1 MQNGR
6 VQWERFQSTVLAGN
20 PLGDPHTRRI
30 PVYLP
35 PSYDTHPERRYP
47 VAFLLSGF
55 TGRGSMMLNDQA
67 WSPPI
72 DARMDRLIAAGR
84 AGEMILV
91 MPDCFTR
98 FGGSQYL
105 DSSATGRY
113 ETHLI
118 EELVP
123 WVDHTFRTLG
133 SREHR
138 GVAGKSSGGYGALV
152 MGLKHPDVFSAV
164 ACQSGDLY
172 FEYCYRVDFPL
183 ALTTLQRAGGV
194 RAFLER
200 FEAAPQKGKPELATL
215 NIVGMAAC
223 YSPDPA
229 ADMGVALPFDL
240 ATGAIREDV
249 WQRWLEHDPLEMLD
263 ARAEAL
269 KSLKLLYLDCGDR
282 DEFHLHHGLRLFV
295 AALKARGIAHVS
307 EEFPDG
313 HMNVTYRY
321 DTTLPLLSQA
331 LGAGQ
336 P

>member
-6 VQWERFQSTVLAGN
+6 VQWERFESTVLAGN

-35 PSYDTHPERRYP
+35 PSYDAHLERRYP
-47 VAFLLSGF
+47 VVFLLSGF
-55 TGRGSMMLNDQA
+55 TGRGSMLLNDQA

-72 DARMDRLIAAGR
+72 DERMDRLIATGR
-84 AGEMILV
+84 AEEMILV

-123 WVDHTFRTLG
+123 WVDRTFRTLP
-133 SREHR
+133 SRDHR
-138 GVAGKSSGGYGALV
+138 GVAGKSSGGFGALV
-152 MGLKHPDVFSAV
+152 MGMKHPDVFSAV

-172 FEYCYRVDFPL
+172 FEYCYRVDLPL
-183 ALTTLQRAGGV
+183 ALGTLQRAGGV
-194 RAFLER
+194 RSFLER
-200 FEAAPQKGKPELATL
+200 FETAPQKSKDEFATL
-215 NIVGMAAC
+215 NIVAMAAC

-229 ADMGVALPFDL
+229 AEMGVALPFDL
-240 ATGAIREDV
+240 DTGALREDV
-249 WQRWLEHDPLEMLD
+249 WQRWLEHDPLVMLES
-263 ARAEAL
+263 RAEAL
-269 KSLKLLYLDCGDR
+269 RSLKLLYLDCGDR
-282 DEFHLHHGLRLFV
+282 DEFHLQHGLRLFV
-295 AALKARGIAHVS
+295 AALKARGIPHVS

-321 DTTLPLLSQA
+321 DTTLPLLSRA

>member
-6 VQWERFQSTVLAGN
+6 VQWERFQSAVLADN
-20 PLGDPHTRRI
+20 PLGDPPTRRI

-47 VAFLLSGF
+47 VLFLLSGF

-72 DARMDRLIAAGR
+72 DERMDRLIEAGR
-84 AGEMILV
+84 ANEMILV

-152 MGLKHPDVFSAV
+152 MGMKHPDVFSAV

-183 ALTTLQRAGGV
+183 ALTTLQRASGV

-200 FEAAPQKGKPELATL
+200 FEAAPQKSKAEFATL
-215 NIVGMAAC
+215 NILGMAAC

-229 ADMGVALPFDL
+229 AEMGVALPFDL
-240 ATGAIREDV
+240 ASGAIREDV
-249 WQRWLEHDPLEMLD
+249 WQRWLEHDPLVMLG

-269 KSLKLLYLDCGDR
+269 RSLKLLYLDCGDR

-321 DTTLPLLSQA
+321 DTTLPLLSRA
-331 LGAGQ
+331 LSAGQ

>member
-164 ACQSGDLY
+164 ACQKIG
-172 FEYCYRVDFPL
+172 R
-183 ALTTLQRAGGV
+183 
-194 RAFLER
+194 
-200 FEAAPQKGKPELATL
+200 
-215 NIVGMAAC
+215 
-223 YSPDPA
+223 
-229 ADMGVALPFDL
+229 
-240 ATGAIREDV
+240 
-249 WQRWLEHDPLEMLD
+249 
-263 ARAEAL
+263 
-269 KSLKLLYLDCGDR
+269 
-282 DEFHLHHGLRLFV
+282 
-295 AALKARGIAHVS
+295 AHV
-307 EEFPDG
+307 
-313 HMNVTYRY
+313 
-321 DTTLPLLSQA
+321 
-331 LGAGQ
+331 
-336 P
+336 

>member
-6 VQWERFQSTVLAGN
+6 VQWERFTSTVLAGN
-20 PLGDPHTRRI
+20 PLGDPDTRGI

-47 VAFLLSGF
+47 VVFLLSGF
-55 TGRGSMMLNDQA
+55 TGRGAMMLNDQA

-72 DARMDRLIAAGR
+72 DERMDRLIAAGR

-123 WVDHTFRTLG
+123 WVDRTFRTLG

-152 MGLKHPDVFSAV
+152 MGMRHSDVFSAV

-183 ALTTLQRAGGV
+183 ALSTLQRAGGV
-194 RAFLER
+194 RAFLES
-200 FEAAPQKGKPELATL
+200 FEAAPQKDKAAFATL
-215 NIVGMAAC
+215 NIVAMAAC
-223 YSPDPA
+223 YSPDPKA
-229 ADMGVALPFDL
+229 EMGVALPFDL
-240 ATGAIREDV
+240 ATGAFRDDI
-249 WQRWLEHDPLEMLD
+249 WQRWQQHDPLVMLE
-263 ARAEAL
+263 ARADAL

-295 AALKARGIAHVS
+295 AALKARDIPHVS

-321 DTTLPLLSQA
+321 DTTLPLLSRA
-331 LGAGQ
+331 LRAGQ